1 MPIAGPI
8 FSTSG
13 RACSSV
19 VEHGAHNP
27 RVAGSIPAGPT
38 TPAASAGIRVL
49 TVSNATTDTATQE
62 NDASLPLGRERAL
75 LLADIIS
82 DTPARDTVVLD
93 IHELSPFTDYFVITA
108 GANERQL
115 RAINRTLA
123 ERMAAAGVRPQ
134 RTEGAPASGWIVV
147 DFGDVLVHIFSEDQR
162 EFYRL
167 EDLWAEAPTLLA
179 IQ

>member
-1 MPIAGPI
+1 MGDMEAMVAADAPVNE
-8 FSTSG
+8 TT
-13 RACSSV
+13 
-19 VEHGAHNP
+19 GAD
-27 RVAGSIPAGPT
+27 GSL
-38 TPAASAGIRVL
+38 SA
-49 TVSNATTDTATQE
+49 
-62 NDASLPLGRERAL
+62 GRERAL

-93 IHELSPFTDYFVITA
+93 IHQLSPFTDYFVITA

-115 RAINRTLA
+115 RAINRAIA
-123 ERMAAAGVRPQ
+123 EKMAEAGVRPQ
-134 RTEGAPASGWIVV
+134 RIEGAPASGWIVL
-147 DFGDVLVHIFSEDQR
+147 DFGDVLVHIFSEELR

>member
-1 MPIAGPI
+1 MSRPIQ
-8 FSTSG
+8 
-13 RACSSV
+13 
-19 VEHGAHNP
+19 EQ
-27 RVAGSIPAGPT
+27 RVSPELEDVGTADPVA
-38 TPAASAGIRVL
+38 TPEV
-49 TVSNATTDTATQE
+49 
-62 NDASLPLGRERAL
+62 GRERAL

-93 IHELSPFTDYFVITA
+93 IHQLSPFADYFVITA

-115 RAINRTLA
+115 RAINRTVA
-123 ERMAAAGVRPQ
+123 ERMAEAGIRPQ
-134 RTEGAPASGWIVV
+134 RVEGGPTSGWIVL
-147 DFGDVLVHIFSEDQR
+147 DFGEVLVHIFSEDQR

>member
-1 MPIAGPI
+1 MA
-8 FSTSG
+8 TET
-13 RACSSV
+13 V
-19 VEHGAHNP
+19 
-27 RVAGSIPAGPT
+27 GSDGGV
-38 TPAASAGIRVL
+38 ASA
-49 TVSNATTDTATQE
+49 A
-62 NDASLPLGRERAL
+62 GRDRAL

-93 IHELSPFTDYFVITA
+93 IHQLSPFTDYFVITA

-115 RAINRTLA
+115 RAINRTVS
-123 ERMAAAGVRPQ
+123 ERMAEAGIRPE
-134 RTEGAPASGWIVV
+134 RAEGAAASGWIVL
-147 DFGDVLVHIFSEDQR
+147 DYGDVLVHIFSEEQR

>member
-1 MPIAGPI
+1 MWEPALAVE
-8 FSTSG
+8 TSD
-13 RACSSV
+13 SV
-19 VEHGAHNP
+19 SV
-27 RVAGSIPAGPT
+27 
-38 TPAASAGIRVL
+38 ASA
-49 TVSNATTDTATQE
+49 AA
-62 NDASLPLGRERAL
+62 GRDRAL

-115 RAINRTLA
+115 RAINRTVS
-123 ERMAAAGVRPQ
+123 ERMADAGIRPE
-134 RTEGAPASGWIVV
+134 RAEGAAASGWIVL
-147 DFGDVLVHIFSEDQR
+147 DYGDVLVHIFSEEQR

>member
-1 MPIAGPI
+1 VSRPIQEQWVSPELED
-8 FSTSG
+8 
-13 RACSSV
+13 
-19 VEHGAHNP
+19 VETAE
-27 RVAGSIPAGPT
+27 R
-38 TPAASAGIRVL
+38 
-49 TVSNATTDTATQE
+49 TATPE
-62 NDASLPLGRERAL
+62 AGRERAL

-93 IHELSPFTDYFVITA
+93 IHELSPFADYFVITA
-108 GANERQL
+108 E
-115 RAINRTLA
+115 
-123 ERMAAAGVRPQ
+123 AGIRPQ
-134 RTEGAPASGWIVV
+134 RVEGGAASGWIVL

>member
-1 MPIAGPI
+1 MSPEGEDVGTDGRDATAQAG
-8 FSTSG
+8 
-13 RACSSV
+13 R
-19 VEHGAHNP
+19 
-27 RVAGSIPAGPT
+27 
-38 TPAASAGIRVL
+38 
-49 TVSNATTDTATQE
+49 D
-62 NDASLPLGRERAL
+62 RAL

-93 IHELSPFTDYFVITA
+93 IHELSPFADYFVITA

-115 RAINRTLA
+115 RAINRTVA
-123 ERMAAAGVRPQ
+123 ERMAEAGIRPQ
-134 RTEGAPASGWIVV
+134 RVEGGATSGWIVL